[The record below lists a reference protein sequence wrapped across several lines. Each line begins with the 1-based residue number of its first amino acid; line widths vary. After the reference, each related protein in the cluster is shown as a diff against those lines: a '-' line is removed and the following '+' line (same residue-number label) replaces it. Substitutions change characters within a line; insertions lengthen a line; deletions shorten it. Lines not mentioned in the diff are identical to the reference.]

1 MRSKWDGTLPAFG
14 WQPTWFQLKVWQY
27 LERGGRRAVCVWPRR
42 HGKDYFSINWC
53 ATASQARIGTYWMVY
68 PFLNQGR
75 RIAWNGMDKEGKRFI
90 HAFPPELV
98 ESQSNAEMRLHLKNG
113 SVFQIMGADKPDSL
127 VGSNPIGIV
136 FSEWSLMD
144 PHCWKLIA
152 PILAQNDGWAMW
164 IYTPR
169 GPNHGLSL
177 LNRAKANGKSWY
189 WSHETAKS
197 LKYQSLASLREL
209 RDELQD
215 EALFQQEAF
224 CSFETPMQGAYYA
237 TQIKRLRKDNRFGK
251 VPWESKVGVVTSWDL
266 GMDDATTI
274 WFFQIVGHEIRVI
287 DYYENSGEGL
297 AHYVKILKEKPYH
310 YDKHYFPWDVSV
322 RDLSTGK
329 TRVQTLRE
337 MGLSNL
343 RPVQKLGVMEGI
355 EATRNILPKMWF
367 DDSAC
372 ERGISCLAS
381 YQKEWDEDRKVFKT
395 SPLHNWAS
403 HGADAMRTFGVGF
416 RKSNNS
422 HKQKDTKMMEVE
434 YDILSS

>member
-1 MRSKWDGTLPAFG
+1 MPKKWDGKLPAYG
-14 WQPTWFQLKVWQY
+14 WKPTWYQLKLWQY

-42 HGKDYFSINWC
+42 HGKDYASINWC
-53 ATASQARIGTYWMVY
+53 AFASQVRVGTYWMVY

-75 RIAWNGMDKEGKRFI
+75 RIAWNGMDAEGNRFI
-90 HAFPPELV
+90 HAFPPELI

-152 PILAQNDGWAMW
+152 PILAQNDGWAVW

-177 LNRAKANGKSWY
+177 LNRAKANGDSWY
-189 WSHETAKS
+189 WSHETAKT
-197 LKYQSLASLREL
+197 LKFVSPAALREL
-209 RDELQD
+209 RDELAD

-224 CSFETPMQGAYYA
+224 CSFETPMQGAYYS
-237 TQIKRLRKDNRFGK
+237 TQIKYLRKNNRITN
-251 VPWESKVGVVTSWDL
+251 VPWESKLGVVTSWDL

-274 WFFQIVGHEIRVI
+274 WFFQIHQNEIRVI

-297 AHYVKILKEKPYH
+297 AHYVKMLKDKPYH

-329 TRVQTLRE
+329 TRIQTLRE
-337 MGLSNL
+337 MGLSHIT
-343 RPVQKLGVMEGI
+343 PVQKLGVMEGI
-355 EATRNILPKMWF
+355 EATRNILPRMWF
-367 DDSAC
+367 DETAC
-372 ERGISCLAS
+372 ERGMSALAS
-381 YQKEWDEDRKVFKT
+381 YQKEWDEERKVFKT

-403 HGADAMRTFGVGF
+403 HGADAMRTFGVGH
-416 RKSNNS
+416 RKSFGT
-422 HKQKDTKMMEVE
+422 HKQYKTRQMETE
-434 YDILSS
+434 YDILSA

>member
-1 MRSKWDGTLPAFG
+1 
-14 WQPTWFQLKVWQY
+14 
-27 LERGGRRAVCVWPRR
+27 
-42 HGKDYFSINWC
+42 
-53 ATASQARIGTYWMVY
+53 MVY

-75 RIAWNGMDKEGKRFI
+75 RIAWNGMDKDGNRFI
-90 HAFPPELV
+90 HAFPPELI

-127 VGSNPIGIV
+127 VGSNPVGIV

-152 PILAQNDGWAMW
+152 PILAQNDGWAVW

-177 LNRAKANGKSWY
+177 LNKAKANGDTWF
-189 WSHETAKS
+189 WSHETAKT
-197 LKYQSLASLREL
+197 LKFQSLASLREL

-224 CSFETPMQGAYYA
+224 CSFDTPMQGAYYA
-237 TQIKRLRKDNRFGK
+237 TQMNRLRKENRITK

-266 GMDDATTI
+266 GMDDATTV
-274 WFFQIVGHEIRVI
+274 WFFQIVGQEIRVI

-297 AHYVKILKEKPYH
+297 AHYVKMLKDKPYH
-310 YDKHYFPWDVSV
+310 YDRHYFPWDVSV

-329 TRVQTLRE
+329 TRIQTLRE
-337 MGLSNL
+337 MGLNHI
-343 RPVQKLGVMEGI
+343 RPVAKIGVMEGI
-355 EATRNILPKMWF
+355 EATRNILPRMWF
-367 DDSAC
+367 DSMKCEHGLSA
-372 ERGISCLAS
+372 LAS
-381 YQKEWDEDRKVFKT
+381 YQKEKDEERKVFKT

-403 HGADAMRTFGVGF
+403 HGADAMRTFAVGF
-416 RKSNNS
+416 RKPMQS
-422 HKQKDTKMMEVE
+422 HKQKKTRQMDVE
-434 YDILSS
+434 YDILSA

>member
-1 MRSKWDGTLPAFG
+1 
-14 WQPTWFQLKVWQY
+14 
-27 LERGGRRAVCVWPRR
+27 
-42 HGKDYFSINWC
+42 
-53 ATASQARIGTYWMVY
+53 MVY

-75 RIAWNGMDKEGKRFI
+75 RIAWNGMDAEGNRFI
-90 HAFPPELV
+90 HAFPPELI

-152 PILAQNDGWAMW
+152 PILAQNDGWAVW

-177 LNRAKANGKSWY
+177 LNRAKANGDSWY
-189 WSHETAKS
+189 WSHETAKT
-197 LKYQSLASLREL
+197 LKFVNPAALREL

-224 CSFETPMQGAYYA
+224 CSFETPMQGAYYS
-237 TQIKRLRKDNRFGK
+237 TQIKYLRKNNRITN
-251 VPWESKVGVVTSWDL
+251 VPWESKLGVVTSWDL

-274 WFFQIVGHEIRVI
+274 WFFQIHQNEIRVI

-297 AHYVKILKEKPYH
+297 AHYVKMLKDKPYH

-329 TRVQTLRE
+329 TRIQTLRE
-337 MGLSNL
+337 MGLSHIT
-343 RPVQKLGVMEGI
+343 PVQKLGVMEGI
-355 EATRNILPKMWF
+355 EATRNILPRMWF
-367 DDSAC
+367 DETAC
-372 ERGISCLAS
+372 ERGMSALAS
-381 YQKEWDEDRKVFKT
+381 YQKEWDEERKVFKT

-403 HGADAMRTFGVGF
+403 HGADAMRTFGVGH
-416 RKSNNS
+416 RKSFGT
-422 HKQKDTKMMEVE
+422 HKQYKTRQMETE
-434 YDILSS
+434 YDILSA